1 MNENPMPSYKDL
13 VKKRRKT
20 LDEEHHDWRVHY
32 RRLKSNRM
40 INGDVTFS
48 RFLDRIAESL
58 ARKDLDYFE
67 SKAKAQEILDNESRR

>member
-1 MNENPMPSYKDL
+1 MNAKSLPSYKDQ
-13 VKKRRKT
+13 VRKRRKA
-20 LDEEHHDWRVHY
+20 LDEEHHDWRIHY
-32 RRLKSNRM
+32 RRLKANRM

-58 ARKDLDYFE
+58 AKKDLDYFE